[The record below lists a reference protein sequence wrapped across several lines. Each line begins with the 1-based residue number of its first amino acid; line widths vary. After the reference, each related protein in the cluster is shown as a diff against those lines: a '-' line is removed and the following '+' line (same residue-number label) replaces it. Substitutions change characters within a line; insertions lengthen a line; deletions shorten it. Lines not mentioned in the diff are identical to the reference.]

1 LKGFIANI
9 GYYPAL
15 LSSLYS
21 PQHNLIG
28 SITLYSEVLYAQV
41 DPWDEIGAG
50 KKRGHYLVFQ
60 IRQTWTIN
68 RNEKTL
74 AL

>member
-15 LSSLYS
+15 HPSLYS

-28 SITLYSEVLYAQV
+28 SITLYSEALYAQV

-50 KKRGHYLVFQ
+50 KNGLYLVVFQ
-60 IRQTWTIN
+60 IR
-68 RNEKTL
+68 L
-74 AL
+74 AGR